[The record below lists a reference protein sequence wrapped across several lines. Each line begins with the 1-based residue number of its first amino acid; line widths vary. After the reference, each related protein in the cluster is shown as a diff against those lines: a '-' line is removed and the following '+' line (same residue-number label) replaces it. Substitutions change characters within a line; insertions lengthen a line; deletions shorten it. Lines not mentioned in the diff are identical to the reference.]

1 MFMSVELNTSS
12 FPALAPKI
20 SPSAELQITP
30 EISVAAPELHASAPF
45 SRIKT

>member
-1 MFMSVELNTSS
+1 MYMSVELNISS
-12 FPALAPKI
+12 SPASAPKI

-30 EISVAAPELHASAPF
+30 EISVAVPELHTSAPF